1 MTYTVGEKAIGN
13 PIFPISLFLA
23 LKGDS
28 DKFTI
33 TFTNDY
39 KSKIVGRAIT
49 TLRLMQKAMKG
60 KVERLSTKTSAIA
73 KLEERYL
80 CRDQY

>member
-1 MTYTVGEKAIGN
+1 MNTEHNIYIFLYNINGDKRGVMTYTVGEKAIGN

-49 TLRLMQKAMKG
+49 TLRLMQKKSHEM
-60 KVERLSTKTSAIA
+60 
-73 KLEERYL
+73 
-80 CRDQY
+80 